1 MDIERLRGFL
11 MVAHHGHFGR
21 AAEHLNITQPGLTK
35 RIRGLEETL
44 GGVLLHRDRQPILL
58 THLGRQLL
66 PAAQRLVRDADAF
79 LVQSQR
85 TVAGET
91 GTLAIGFGL
100 STISLAPQIISK
112 FRSVVPDVGVIM
124 NDFSSREMVDR
135 IRRDELDL
143 GFVRLPI
150 PGDLDML
157 PLATDQLAVAVPA
170 DVPISDLNLEQLRD
184 YDFVA
189 LRDGRGP
196 GLASQI
202 QAWCR
207 VYSFSPRVVQEADDI
222 QTVLALVAAGLGC
235 AIVPASAATLL
246 PGQLKIFLL
255 PGSEAVWRV
264 GAAWAPSGNTGALA
278 RLIKILQDWSALQGA
293 AAEIPGL
300 ALEPS

>member
-1 MDIERLRGFL
+1 MDIERLRAFL
-11 MVAHHGHFGR
+11 TVAHHGNFGR
-21 AAEHLNITQPGLTK
+21 AAEHLHITQPGLTK
-35 RIRGLEETL
+35 RIRGLEEAL

-58 THLGRQLL
+58 TQLGRQLL

-79 LVQSQR
+79 LVQARR

-112 FRSVVPDVGVIM
+112 FRSLVPDVAVTM

-135 IRRDELDL
+135 IRREELDL
-143 GFVRLPI
+143 GFVRLPA

-170 DVPISDLNLEQLRD
+170 DLAISAQNLKLLRN

-196 GLASQI
+196 GLTSQI
-202 QAWCR
+202 QGWCR
-207 VYSFSPRVVQEADDI
+207 ACFFSPRVVQEADDI

-246 PGQLKIFLL
+246 PGRLKIFLL
-255 PGSEAVWRV
+255 PGNEAVWRV
-264 GAAWAPSGNTGALA
+264 GAAWKPSAYSGALT
-278 RLIKILQDWSALQGA
+278 RLIKIIQDWSALQGA

-300 ALEPS
+300 APELS